1 MADQAP
7 APEDSDWTGGA
18 RVRARRI
25 PDGFEFRINEV
36 TSQARVYKQLLDR
49 FLRTDFK
56 VRPRW
61 GAFEVEIGV
70 DIAPGLP
77 TIDLDNVAKAVL
89 DGIKGAVFFDD
100 GQVWRLVVEK
110 RFAASEQVT
119 VRAVRRPDGGGEGA

>member
-1 MADQAP
+1 MVNASS
-7 APEDSDWTGGA
+7 APEESDWTGGA

-25 PDGFEFRINEV
+25 PDGCEFRINEV

-49 FLRTDFK
+49 FLRTEFK

-61 GAFEVEIGV
+61 GAFEVEIVV

-110 RFAASEQVT
+110 RLAAKEQVA
-119 VRAVRRPDGGGEGA
+119 VRAVRRSEGDGEDA

>member
-1 MADQAP
+1 MTVSPPPGQDGN
-7 APEDSDWTGGA
+7 WTGGA
-18 RVRARRI
+18 RVRARAI
-25 PDGFEFRINEV
+25 PGGFEFRINEV

-70 DIAPGLP
+70 EIAPGLP

-110 RFAASEQVT
+110 RHAAAEQVT
-119 VRAVRRPDGGGEGA
+119 VRAVRRGGDSDEAA

>member
-1 MADQAP
+1 MTAAP
-7 APEDSDWTGGA
+7 LHPDDGDWTGGA
-18 RVRARRI
+18 RVRARRVAH
-25 PDGFEFRINEV
+25 GFEFRINEV

-49 FLRTDFK
+49 FLRTEFK

-61 GAFEVEIGV
+61 GVFEVDILVE
-70 DIAPGLP
+70 IAPELP

-100 GQVWRLVVEK
+100 GQVWRLLVEK

-119 VRAVRRPDGGGEGA
+119 VRAVRRPDGDGEDA